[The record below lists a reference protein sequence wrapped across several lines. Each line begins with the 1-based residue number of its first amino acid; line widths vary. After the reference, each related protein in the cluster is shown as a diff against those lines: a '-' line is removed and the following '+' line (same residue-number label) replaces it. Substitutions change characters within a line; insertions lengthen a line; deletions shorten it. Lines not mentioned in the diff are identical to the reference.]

1 MNVRLF
7 GSYTESVSDKCLRHY
22 ATICAT
28 WTTVLSVPLHIH
40 KIKTAMG
47 VHTPHGNTAVRFFS
61 LNFLSLT
68 PTLDG
73 F

>member
-1 MNVRLF
+1 MYELY
-7 GSYTESVSDKCLRHY
+7 GSYTELVSNMCLLHY
-22 ATICAT
+22 TKICAT
-28 WTTVLSVPLHIH
+28 WTKVPFVPLHIH
-40 KIKTAMG
+40 KIKPAMG
-47 VHTPHGNTAVRFFS
+47 AHTPQGNTAMRFFS